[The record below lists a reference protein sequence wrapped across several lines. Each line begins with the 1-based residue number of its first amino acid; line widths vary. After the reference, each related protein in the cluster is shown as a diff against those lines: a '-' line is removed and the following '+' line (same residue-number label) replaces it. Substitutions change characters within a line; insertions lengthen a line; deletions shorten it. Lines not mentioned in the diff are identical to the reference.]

1 MIEKRRRWV
10 PGNFDHVRGRDITS
24 LLSKFAMI
32 LSCFFLIVQQPN
44 RISKV
49 RKTSTSSKRAGA
61 THKETIVDK
70 DREAEEAAADA
81 MMKELIKQEEEEI
94 AAKAKCKKPETKV
107 FKTKMI

>member
-10 PGNFDHVRGRDITS
+10 PGIFDHVRGRDITS

-61 THKETIVDK
+61 THKENIVDE

-81 MMKELIKQEEEEI
+81 MMNELIKQEEEEI
-94 AAKAKCKKPETKV
+94 AAKCKKPESKV
-107 FKTKMI
+107 LKTKTI